1 MERAVSGDN
10 EWRLL
15 VVHSLPG
22 ISVEFLHNED
32 FRTIPSVFIGRS
44 VMHAECEGEKR
55 VSSRP
60 PQTPISREEVVVRFR
75 TTRRERHLSSILP
88 KSNVSFHCRISG
100 ALSAAAVAQGMSY
113 LLFSHETIAMAGI
126 IVNLVLGTD

>member
-1 MERAVSGDN
+1 M
-10 EWRLL
+10 
-15 VVHSLPG
+15 
-22 ISVEFLHNED
+22 
-32 FRTIPSVFIGRS
+32 PSVRARS
-44 VMHAECEGEKR
+44 ECLLALHK
-55 VSSRP
+55 
-60 PQTPISREEVVVRFR
+60 TPISREEVVVRFR